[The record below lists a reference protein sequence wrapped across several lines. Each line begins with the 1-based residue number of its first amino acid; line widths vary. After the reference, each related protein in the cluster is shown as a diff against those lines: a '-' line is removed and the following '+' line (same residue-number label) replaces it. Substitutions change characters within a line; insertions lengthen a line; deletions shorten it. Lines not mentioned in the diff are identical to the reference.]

1 MRFLLFIIA
10 LSYSLTN
17 AQNVAFN
24 PEGSKGE
31 LYEYASFFKTS
42 KVLTIQ
48 DVIGNPNLKFNT
60 IDSNNQSVGF
70 TTDSYWIHFVLENSS
85 LEPKTYYLKTAR
97 PITDI
102 ATLFQVKDSN
112 IQVFKSGDQI
122 PFSKRQVKHRQTIF
136 KFTIPKQVKQQFY
149 LHLKSDGETLNL
161 PLNLYTEDAFWKEN
175 YSQQLFLGVFY
186 GLLFLAVLVYFFFYT
201 SLSKKTFLYYSIYVL
216 SIAFLQSALDG
227 FLFQYVFSNGG
238 YFNDRIVLITALFS
252 NFFLLKYCEHFLKI
266 KIRTTII
273 HYGFKLIYSIIII
286 LGILLF
292 INDKTKALVY
302 PISNVNGLLSLILIL
317 GVLFYMRYKRI
328 QIDTFF
334 SIGIFFLVIGLLG
347 FVMNNLSLLPN
358 NFIILNSAKFGI
370 GLEVVFLSL
379 SMTNLIRDLRLEKEE
394 SQKLALNKSEEVS
407 ELKSFFMSNMSHEL
421 RTPINAIMGIADD
434 QLDKNKDEESYKN
447 FEIIKQAS
455 ISLLSNINDILDF
468 EKIEKGQLKLRMQ
481 PFNPRNAIK
490 QISDNWKIAAK
501 RKGLQYVLN
510 VSENIPKSVMG
521 DGERFTQII
530 NNILSNAVKF
540 TVYGKIEFTVICTYK
555 ENNTHHFTLQV
566 IDTGVGISDDK
577 KNRLFDSFAQMR
589 LNNTR
594 RFGGIGL
601 GLSIVKHLVE
611 LFKGNIVIDS
621 NEGFGTK
628 VTIDFNLEE
637 FIDENKNK
645 YEKSNVNTVCKVLVV
660 EDNVMNQLIIKR
672 ILKSSKLVEI
682 TVASNGKKALEVL
695 KKETFDIILMDLQM
709 PIMDGYEA
717 ASVIRNSTISTI
729 SKDIPIIAVTADTT
743 EFARDKVFNIGM
755 NDYITKPINKTLLLN
770 KIESYRKT
778 S

>member
-266 KIRTTII
+266 KTRTTII

-501 RKGLQYVLN
+501 RKGLQYILN

-645 YEKSNVNTVCKVLVV
+645 YEKNNVNTVCKVLVV

-717 ASVIRNSTISTI
+717 ASVIRNSSISTI

-755 NDYITKPINKTLLLN
+755 NDYITKPINKALLLN

>member
-48 DVIGNPNLKFNT
+48 DVIGNPNLKFYT

-102 ATLFQVKDSN
+102 ATLFQVKDST
-112 IQVFKSGDQI
+112 IQEFKSGDQI

-266 KIRTTII
+266 KTRTTII

-540 TVYGKIEFTVICTYK
+540 TVYGKIEFTVICTHK

-645 YEKSNVNTVCKVLVV
+645 YEKNNVNTVCKVLVV

-755 NDYITKPINKTLLLN
+755 NDYITKPINKALLLN

>member
-266 KIRTTII
+266 KTRTTII

-540 TVYGKIEFTVICTYK
+540 TVYGKIEFTVICTHK

-645 YEKSNVNTVCKVLVV
+645 YEKNNVNTVCKVLVV

-717 ASVIRNSTISTI
+717 ASVIRNSSISTI

-755 NDYITKPINKTLLLN
+755 NDYITKPINKALLLN

>member
-102 ATLFQVKDSN
+102 ATLFQVKDST
-112 IQVFKSGDQI
+112 IQEFKSGDQI

-266 KIRTTII
+266 KTRTTII

-540 TVYGKIEFTVICTYK
+540 TVYGKIEFTVICTHK

-645 YEKSNVNTVCKVLVV
+645 YEKNNVNTVCKVLVV

-717 ASVIRNSTISTI
+717 ASVIRNSSISTI

-755 NDYITKPINKTLLLN
+755 NDYITKPINKALLLN

>member
-102 ATLFQVKDSN
+102 ATLFQVKDST
-112 IQVFKSGDQI
+112 IQEFKSGDQI

-266 KIRTTII
+266 KTRTTII

-501 RKGLQYVLN
+501 RKGLQYILN

-540 TVYGKIEFTVICTYK
+540 TVYGKIEFTVICTHK

-645 YEKSNVNTVCKVLVV
+645 YEKNNVNTVCKVLVV

-755 NDYITKPINKTLLLN
+755 NDYITKPINKALLLN

>member
-501 RKGLQYVLN
+501 RKGLQYILN
-510 VSENIPKSVMG
+510 VSENTPTSVMG

-540 TVYGKIEFTVICTYK
+540 TVYGKIEFTVICTHK

-645 YEKSNVNTVCKVLVV
+645 YEKNNINTVCKVLVV

-755 NDYITKPINKTLLLN
+755 NDYITKPINKALLLN

>member
-48 DVIGNPNLKFNT
+48 DVIGNPNLKFYT

-102 ATLFQVKDSN
+102 ATLFQVKDST
-112 IQVFKSGDQI
+112 IQEFKSGDQI

-266 KIRTTII
+266 KTRTTII

-510 VSENIPKSVMG
+510 VSENIPTSVMG

-540 TVYGKIEFTVICTYK
+540 TVYGKIEFTVICTHK

-645 YEKSNVNTVCKVLVV
+645 YEKNNVNTVCKVLVV

-755 NDYITKPINKTLLLN
+755 NDYITKPINKALLLN

>member
-48 DVIGNPNLKFNT
+48 DVIGNPNLKFYT

-102 ATLFQVKDSN
+102 ATLFQVKDST
-112 IQVFKSGDQI
+112 IQEFKSGDQI

-266 KIRTTII
+266 KTRTTII

-317 GVLFYMRYKRI
+317 GVLFYMRYKHI

-501 RKGLQYVLN
+501 RKGLQYILN

-540 TVYGKIEFTVICTYK
+540 TVYGKIEFTVICTHK

-645 YEKSNVNTVCKVLVV
+645 YEKNNVNTVCKVLVV

-755 NDYITKPINKTLLLN
+755 NDYITKPINKALLLN

>member
-102 ATLFQVKDSN
+102 ATLFQVKDSD

-266 KIRTTII
+266 KTRTTII

-286 LGILLF
+286 LGVLLF

-501 RKGLQYVLN
+501 RKGLQYILN

-540 TVYGKIEFTVICTYK
+540 TVYGKIEFTVICTHK

-645 YEKSNVNTVCKVLVV
+645 YEKNNVNTVCKVLVV